1 MMRRLVP
8 YPLLAIGLF
17 GMWLLLTQ
25 SVSVAQTLL
34 GGVVAIIA
42 SHGMRRLRADRP
54 GVRAYRPLL
63 RLAPIVVA
71 DIMRSNLAVAKIVL
85 FPRRDRVSS
94 FVRLPIALQSPHGL
108 TLLALILTA
117 TPGTMWLQFD
127 RVRRELIVHV
137 LDLVDEEDWIRL
149 IKRRYEALLIEAFD
163 S

>member
-1 MMRRLVP
+1 MRRLLP
-8 YPLLAIGLF
+8 YPLLTLGLF

-25 SVSVAQTLL
+25 SVSIAQILL
-34 GGVVAIIA
+34 GAIVAIIA
-42 SHGMRRLRADRP
+42 SQAMRLLRAGRP
-54 GVRAYRPLL
+54 QIRAYRPLL
-63 RLAPIVVA
+63 RLAPIVFA

-85 FPRRDRVSS
+85 FPQQDRVSA
-94 FVRLPIALQSPHGL
+94 FVRLPIALRSEHGL

-127 RVRRELIVHV
+127 RVRRVLIVHV

-163 S
+163 T